1 VFRPGTAKYQ
11 ELIVELL
18 KMQRAKIDAAAA
30 YRRCRLEQ
38 PQSAVRAGRAG
49 AGLWRDLRLAAHHR
63 HHRPLQEGV
72 TAARRVASGDLTG
85 HIDDSAKDET
95 GQLLS
100 ALKDMNAACWA
111 S

>member
-1 VFRPGTAKYQ
+1 
-11 ELIVELL
+11 
-18 KMQRAKIDAAAA
+18 
-30 YRRCRLEQ
+30 
-38 PQSAVRAGRAG
+38 
-49 AGLWRDLRLAAHHR
+49 
-63 HHRPLQEGV
+63 V